1 MNLSLPGPT
10 DFPPGF
16 YTLAE
21 GILISVRHLQLFS
34 QKFATPVSSLQ
45 RRSEVGNAVKETVLQ
60 RSEGDVSTP

>member
-21 GILISVRHLQLFS
+21 GILISVR
-34 QKFATPVSSLQ
+34 
-45 RRSEVGNAVKETVLQ
+45 NLQ
-60 RSEGDVSTP
+60 RSEGEVFNSIK